1 MQIVLAGRRPNREQ
15 FLSFEMPMH
24 VLITGGAGF
33 IGSHLADS
41 LLRRGDTVSVLDN
54 LSTGSAENLR
64 GMQGH
69 PRFSFAS
76 AGLDNSAALD
86 RLAGR
91 ADAIVH
97 LAAAVGVQLVLERPT
112 RTIETNVLGTHA
124 LLDAARRHGCQTLI
138 ASTSEVYGK
147 SEALPFSEDDD
158 LVLGPPTR
166 TRWVYAA
173 TKLLD
178 EFLALA
184 SHQEFGVP
192 LTIMRLF
199 NVVGPRQ
206 TGRFGM
212 VLPRFVRQALRGRPL
227 TVYGDGMQTR
237 CFCHVADVVQ
247 AIVGL
252 LGRTTASGQI
262 YNIGSNQEVTI
273 GQVAELVVERADS
286 SSPIHYVP
294 YDQAYADGFEDLR
307 RRVPDISKIADEI
320 GWKPTHLLPKILD
333 DMIEFERDR

>member
-1 MQIVLAGRRPNREQ
+1 
-15 FLSFEMPMH
+15 MH

-33 IGSHLADS
+33 IGSHLAGA
-41 LLRRGDTVSVLDN
+41 LLRRGDSVSVLDN
-54 LSTGSAENLR
+54 LSTGSAENIEDLR
-64 GMQGH
+64 EH
-69 PRFSFAS
+69 PRFSFAQ
-76 AGLDNSAALD
+76 AGLDDGPVLHEF
-86 RLAGR
+86 AGR

-97 LAAAVGVQLVLERPT
+97 LAATVGVQLVLERPT

-124 LLDAARRHGCQTLI
+124 LLDTARRYGCQTLI

-147 SEALPFSEDDD
+147 GESLPFSEDDD

-184 SHQEFGVP
+184 AHQEFGLP

-212 VLPRFVRQALRGRPL
+212 VLPRFVRQALQGQPL

-237 CFCHVADVVQ
+237 CFCHVADVVR

-273 GQVAELVVERADS
+273 GDLAELVVERADS

-333 DMIEFERDR
+333 DMIEFERDRLT

>member
-1 MQIVLAGRRPNREQ
+1 
-15 FLSFEMPMH
+15 MH
-24 VLITGGAGF
+24 ILITGGAGF
-33 IGSHLADS
+33 IGSHLTDA
-41 LLRRGDTVSVLDN
+41 LLNRGDSVSVLDN
-54 LSTGSAENLR
+54 LSTGSIENVQRL
-64 GMQGH
+64 QEH
-69 PRFSFAS
+69 PRFSFTHGAIDDS
-76 AGLDNSAALD
+76 PALD

-112 RTIETNVLGTHA
+112 QTIETNVLGTHA
-124 LLDAARRHGCQTLI
+124 LLAAARRYGCHTLI

-158 LVLGPPTR
+158 LILGPPSR

-184 SHQEFGVP
+184 AHQEFGLP

-212 VLPRFVRQALRGRPL
+212 VLPRFVNQALRGQPL
-227 TVYGDGMQTR
+227 TVYGDGTQTR
-237 CFCHVADVVQ
+237 CFCHVSD
-247 AIVGL
+247 IVRAMVAL
-252 LGRTTASGQI
+252 LGQTTTSGQI
-262 YNIGSNQEVTI
+262 YNIGSNHELTI
-273 GQVAELVVERADS
+273 RELAEQIVDRTNSTS
-286 SSPIHYVP
+286 SIRYLP
-294 YDQAYADGFEDLR
+294 YDQAYSAGFEDMR
-307 RRVPDISKIADEI
+307 RRVPDISKIGAAI
-320 GWKPTHLLPKILD
+320 GWTPTHLLPKILD
-333 DMIEFERDR
+333 DMIAYERERLT

>member
-1 MQIVLAGRRPNREQ
+1 
-15 FLSFEMPMH
+15 MH

-33 IGSHLADS
+33 IGSHLADA
-41 LLRRGDTVSVLDN
+41 LLVRGDSVSVLDN
-54 LSTGSAENLR
+54 LSTGSAENIR
-64 GMQGH
+64 SFQGH
-69 PRFSFAS
+69 PRFSFTQ
-76 AGLDNSAALD
+76 AALD
-86 RLAGR
+86 DGSVLDGLARR

-97 LAAAVGVQLVLERPT
+97 LAAAVGVHLILERPT
-112 RTIETNVLGTHA
+112 QTIETNVLGTHA
-124 LLDAARRHGCQTLI
+124 LLAAARRHNCQTLI

-147 SEALPFSEDDD
+147 SEALPFSESDD
-158 LVLGPPTR
+158 LVLGPPDR

-184 SHQEFGVP
+184 AHQEFGLP

-212 VLPRFVRQALRGRPL
+212 VLPRFVRQALRGQPL

-237 CFCHVADVVQ
+237 CFCHVGDVVQ

-273 GQVAELVVERADS
+273 RELAELTVDRAGS
-286 SSPIHYVP
+286 VSPIHYLP

-307 RRVPDISKIADEI
+307 RRVPEISKIAGEI
-320 GWKPTHLLPKILD
+320 GWTPTHLLPEILD
-333 DMIEFERDR
+333 DMIDFERARLT

>member
-1 MQIVLAGRRPNREQ
+1 
-15 FLSFEMPMH
+15 MH

-33 IGSHLADS
+33 IGSHLADA
-41 LLRRGDTVSVLDN
+41 LLIRGDSVSVLDN
-54 LSTGSAENLR
+54 LSTGSAENIRSVL
-64 GMQGH
+64 GH
-69 PRFSFAS
+69 PRFSFTQ
-76 AGLDNSAALD
+76 AALD
-86 RLAGR
+86 DGSVLDGLVRR

-97 LAAAVGVQLVLERPT
+97 LAAAVGVRLVLERPT
-112 RTIETNVLGTHA
+112 QTIETNVLGTHA
-124 LLDAARRHGCQTLI
+124 LLAAARRHGCQTLI

-147 SEALPFSEDDD
+147 SEALPFSENDD
-158 LVLGPPTR
+158 LILGPPDR

-184 SHQEFGVP
+184 AHQEFGLP
-192 LTIMRLF
+192 LSIMRLF

-212 VLPRFVRQALRGRPL
+212 VLPRFVRQALRGQPL

-247 AIVGL
+247 AIAGL

-262 YNIGSNQEVTI
+262 YNIGSDHEVTI
-273 GQVAELVVERADS
+273 RELAELTVDRSDS
-286 SSPIHYVP
+286 RSPIHYLP
-294 YDQAYADGFEDLR
+294 YDQAYADGFEELR
-307 RRVPDISKIADEI
+307 RRVPEISKIADEI
-320 GWKPTHLLPKILD
+320 GWTPTHLLPEILD
-333 DMIEFERDR
+333 DMIDFERARLA

>member
-1 MQIVLAGRRPNREQ
+1 
-15 FLSFEMPMH
+15 MH

-33 IGSHLADS
+33 IGSHLADA

-54 LSTGSAENLR
+54 LSTGSAENVR
-64 GMQGH
+64 GLEGH
-69 PRFSFAS
+69 PRFSFAQ
-76 AGLDNSAALD
+76 AGLDDGAALD
-86 RLAGR
+86 RLASR

-97 LAAAVGVQLVLERPT
+97 LAATVGVQLVLERPT
-112 RTIETNVLGTHA
+112 QTIETNVLGTHA
-124 LLDAARRHGCQTLI
+124 LLDAARRYGCQTLI

-147 SEALPFSEDDD
+147 SESLPFSENDD
-158 LVLGPPTR
+158 LVLGPPSR

-184 SHQEFGVP
+184 AHQEFGLP

-212 VLPRFVRQALRGRPL
+212 VLPRFVRQALRGQPL

-237 CFCHVADVVQ
+237 CFCHVGDVVQ

-262 YNIGSNQEVTI
+262 YNIGSSQEVTI
-273 GQVAELVVERADS
+273 RELAEQIVDRADS
-286 SSPIHYVP
+286 NSPIHYLP
-294 YDQAYADGFEDLR
+294 YDQAYAAGFEDLR
-307 RRVPDISKIADEI
+307 RRVPDISKIEAEI
-320 GWKPTHLLPKILD
+320 GWKPTHLLPNILD
-333 DMIEFERDR
+333 DMIEFERDRLT

>member
-1 MQIVLAGRRPNREQ
+1 MN
-15 FLSFEMPMH
+15 

-33 IGSHLADS
+33 IGNHLAEA
-41 LLRRGDTVSVLDN
+41 LLQRGDTVSVLDN
-54 LSTGSAENLR
+54 LSTGAAANVQGL
-64 GMQGH
+64 QGH
-69 PRFSFAS
+69 PRFSFVQ
-76 AGLDNSAALD
+76 AALD
-86 RLAGR
+86 DAAALDELAGR

-97 LAAAVGVQLVLERPT
+97 LAAAVGVQLILEHPT
-112 RTIETNVLGTHA
+112 QTIETNVLGTHA
-124 LLDAARRHGCQTLI
+124 LLAAARRYGCHTLL

-147 SEALPFSEDDD
+147 SKSLPFSESDD
-158 LVLGPPTR
+158 LTLGPPST

-184 SHQEFGVP
+184 AHREFGLP
-192 LTIMRLF
+192 LTVLRLF

-212 VLPRFVRQALRGRPL
+212 VLPRFVRQALRGQPV

-247 AIVGL
+247 AMVGL
-252 LGRTTASGQI
+252 LGRTTTGGQI
-262 YNIGSNQEVTI
+262 YNIGSSHEVTI
-273 GQVAELVVERADS
+273 RDLAEQIVDRADS
-286 SSPIHYVP
+286 ASPIHYLP
-294 YDQAYADGFEDLR
+294 YDQAYAAGFEDLR
-307 RRVPDISKIADEI
+307 RRVPDISKVADEI

-333 DMIEFERDR
+333 DMIAFERGRLT

>member
-1 MQIVLAGRRPNREQ
+1 
-15 FLSFEMPMH
+15 MH

-33 IGSHLADS
+33 IGSHLADA
-41 LLRRGDTVSVLDN
+41 LLRRGDSVSVLDN
-54 LSTGSAENLR
+54 LSTGSAENVRSLE
-64 GMQGH
+64 GH
-69 PRFSFAS
+69 PRFSFAQ
-76 AGLDNSAALD
+76 AGLDDGAVLD

-97 LAAAVGVQLVLERPT
+97 LAATVGVQLVLERPT
-112 RTIETNVLGTHA
+112 QTIETNVLGTHA

-147 SEALPFSEDDD
+147 SESLPFSENDD
-158 LVLGPPTR
+158 LVLGPPSR

-184 SHQEFGVP
+184 AHQEFGLP

-212 VLPRFVRQALRGRPL
+212 VLPRFVRQALRGQPL

-237 CFCHVADVVQ
+237 CFCHVGDVVQ

-252 LGRTTASGQI
+252 LGRASVSGQI
-262 YNIGSNQEVTI
+262 YNIGSSQEVTI
-273 GQVAELVVERADS
+273 RELAEEIVDRADS

-294 YDQAYADGFEDLR
+294 YDQAYATGFEDLR
-307 RRVPDISKIADEI
+307 RRVPDISKIEAEI
-320 GWKPTHLLPKILD
+320 GWKPTHLLPNILD
-333 DMIEFERDR
+333 DMMEFERDRLT

>member
-1 MQIVLAGRRPNREQ
+1 
-15 FLSFEMPMH
+15 MH

-33 IGSHLADS
+33 IGSHLADA
-41 LLRRGDTVSVLDN
+41 LLQRGDSVSVLDN
-54 LSTGSAENLR
+54 LSTGSAENI
-64 GMQGH
+64 QGLQGN
-69 PRFSFAS
+69 PRFSFS
-76 AGLDNSAALD
+76 QAGLGDGSVLEE
-86 RLAGR
+86 LAGR

-97 LAAAVGVQLVLERPT
+97 LAAAVGVHLVLEKPT
-112 RTIETNVLGTHA
+112 HTIETNVLGTHA
-124 LLDAARRHGCQTLI
+124 LLAAARQWGCQTLI

-147 SEALPFSEDDD
+147 SESLPFSENDD
-158 LVLGPPTR
+158 LVLGPPSR

-184 SHQEFGVP
+184 AHQEFGLP
-192 LTIMRLF
+192 LTILRFF

-212 VLPRFVRQALRGRPL
+212 VLPRFVRQALRGQPL

-252 LGRTTASGQI
+252 LGRDYSQWT
-262 YNIGSNQEVTI
+262 
-273 GQVAELVVERADS
+273 
-286 SSPIHYVP
+286 
-294 YDQAYADGFEDLR
+294 DLQCWQQ
-307 RRVPDISKIADEI
+307 S
-320 GWKPTHLLPKILD
+320 
-333 DMIEFERDR
+333 

>member
-1 MQIVLAGRRPNREQ
+1 MQI
-15 FLSFEMPMH
+15 
-24 VLITGGAGF
+24 LITGGAGF
-33 IGSHLADS
+33 IGSHLADA
-41 LLRRGDTVSVLDN
+41 LLQRGDAVSVLDN
-54 LSTGSAENLR
+54 LSTGAAENIRGLR
-64 GMQGH
+64 GH
-69 PRFSFAS
+69 PRFSFVQ
-76 AGLDNSAALD
+76 AALD
-86 RLAGR
+86 DAAALDKLAGR
-91 ADAIVH
+91 ADAVVH
-97 LAAAVGVQLVLERPT
+97 LAAAVGVQLVLEHPT
-112 RTIETNVLGTHA
+112 QTIETNVLGTHA
-124 LLDAARRHGCQTLI
+124 LLAAARKYGCNTLI

-147 SEALPFSEDDD
+147 SDLLPFSEEDD
-158 LVLGPPTR
+158 LVLGPPNT

-184 SHQEFGVP
+184 AHQEFGLP

-212 VLPRFVRQALRGRPL
+212 VLPRFVRQALRGQPL

-237 CFCHVADVVQ
+237 CFCHVADVVR

-262 YNIGSNQEVTI
+262 YNVGSNHEVTI
-273 GQVAELVVERADS
+273 GELAEQIVARADS
-286 SSPIHYVP
+286 SSPIHYLP
-294 YDQAYADGFEDLR
+294 YDQAYAAGFEDLR
-307 RRVPDISKIADEI
+307 RRVPDISKIVDEI

-333 DMIEFERDR
+333 DMIDFERGRLT

>member
-1 MQIVLAGRRPNREQ
+1 MSMN
-15 FLSFEMPMH
+15 

-33 IGSHLADS
+33 IGSHLADA
-41 LLRRGDTVSVLDN
+41 LLVRGDSVSVLDN
-54 LSTGSAENLR
+54 LSTGSAENIR
-64 GMQGH
+64 SFQGH
-69 PRFSFAS
+69 PRFSFTQ
-76 AGLDNSAALD
+76 AALD
-86 RLAGR
+86 DGSVLDGLARR

-97 LAAAVGVQLVLERPT
+97 LAAAVGVHLILERPT
-112 RTIETNVLGTHA
+112 QTIETNVLGTHA
-124 LLDAARRHGCQTLI
+124 LLAAARRHSCQTLI

-147 SEALPFSEDDD
+147 SEALPFSESDD
-158 LVLGPPTR
+158 LVLGPPDR

-184 SHQEFGVP
+184 AHQEFGLP

-212 VLPRFVRQALRGRPL
+212 VLPRFVRQALRGQPL

-237 CFCHVADVVQ
+237 CFCHVGDVVQ

-262 YNIGSNQEVTI
+262 YNIGSNHEVTI
-273 GQVAELVVERADS
+273 RELAELTVDRAES
-286 SSPIHYVP
+286 VSPIHYLP

-307 RRVPDISKIADEI
+307 RRVPQISKIADEI
-320 GWKPTHLLPKILD
+320 GWTPTHLLPEILD
-333 DMIEFERDR
+333 DMINFERARLT

>member
-1 MQIVLAGRRPNREQ
+1 MN
-15 FLSFEMPMH
+15 

-33 IGSHLADS
+33 IGSHLADA
-41 LLRRGDTVSVLDN
+41 LLQRGDSVSVLDN
-54 LSTGSAENLR
+54 LSTGAAENIQNIL
-64 GMQGH
+64 GH
-69 PRFSFAS
+69 SRFSFVQ
-76 AGLDNSAALD
+76 AALD
-86 RLAGR
+86 DAAALDKLAGH
-91 ADAIVH
+91 ADVIVH
-97 LAAAVGVQLVLERPT
+97 LAAAVGVQLILEHPT

-124 LLDAARRHGCQTLI
+124 LLAAARRFGCHTLI

-147 SEALPFSEDDD
+147 SRSLPFSEGDD
-158 LVLGPPTR
+158 LILGPPNT

-184 SHQEFGVP
+184 AHQEFGLP
-192 LTIMRLF
+192 LTVLRFF

-212 VLPRFVRQALRGRPL
+212 VLPRLVRQALRGQPV
-227 TVYGDGMQTR
+227 TVYGDGIQTR
-237 CFCHVADVVQ
+237 CFCHVADAVQ

-252 LGRTTASGQI
+252 LGRKTASGQI

-273 GQVAELVVERADS
+273 RELAEQIVDRADS
-286 SSPIHYVP
+286 ASPIHYLP
-294 YDQAYADGFEDLR
+294 YGQAYAAGFEDLR

-333 DMIEFERDR
+333 DMIDFERDRLT

>member
-1 MQIVLAGRRPNREQ
+1 MQI
-15 FLSFEMPMH
+15 
-24 VLITGGAGF
+24 LITGGAGF
-33 IGSHLADS
+33 IGSHLADA
-41 LLRRGDTVSVLDN
+41 LLERGDSVSVLDN
-54 LSTGSAENLR
+54 LSTGAAENIRGLR
-64 GMQGH
+64 GH
-69 PRFSFAS
+69 PRFSFVQ
-76 AGLDNSAALD
+76 AALD
-86 RLAGR
+86 DADALDKLAGR

-112 RTIETNVLGTHA
+112 QTIETNVLGTHA
-124 LLDAARRHGCQTLI
+124 LLAAARQYGCHTLI

-147 SEALPFSEDDD
+147 SETLPFSEEDD
-158 LVLGPPTR
+158 LILGPPDT

-184 SHQEFGVP
+184 AHQEFGIP
-192 LTIMRLF
+192 LTILRFF

-212 VLPRFVRQALRGRPL
+212 VLPRFVRQALRGQPL

-237 CFCHVADVVQ
+237 CFCHVVDVVQ
-247 AIVGL
+247 AIVEL

-273 GQVAELVVERADS
+273 RELAEQIVERAHS
-286 SSPIHYVP
+286 TSPIHYLP
-294 YDQAYADGFEDLR
+294 YDQAYAAGFEDLR

-333 DMIEFERDR
+333 DMIDFERDRLT

>member
-1 MQIVLAGRRPNREQ
+1 
-15 FLSFEMPMH
+15 MH

-33 IGSHLADS
+33 IGSHLADA
-41 LLRRGDTVSVLDN
+41 LLRRGDSVSVLDN
-54 LSTGSAENLR
+54 LSTGSAENVR
-64 GMQGH
+64 GLEGH
-69 PRFSFAS
+69 PRFYFAQ
-76 AGLDNSAALD
+76 AGLDDGAVLD

-97 LAAAVGVQLVLERPT
+97 LAATVGVQLVLERPT
-112 RTIETNVLGTHA
+112 QTIETNVLGTHA

-147 SEALPFSEDDD
+147 SESLPFSENDD
-158 LVLGPPTR
+158 LILGPPSR

-184 SHQEFGVP
+184 AHQEFGLP

-212 VLPRFVRQALRGRPL
+212 VLPRFVRQALRGQPL

-237 CFCHVADVVQ
+237 CFCHVGDVVQ

-252 LGRTTASGQI
+252 LGRASVSGQI
-262 YNIGSNQEVTI
+262 YNIGSSQEVTI
-273 GQVAELVVERADS
+273 RELAEEIVDRADS

-294 YDQAYADGFEDLR
+294 YDQAYATGFEDLR
-307 RRVPDISKIADEI
+307 RRVPDISKIEAEI
-320 GWKPTHLLPKILD
+320 GWKPTHLLPNILD
-333 DMIEFERDR
+333 DMMEFERDRLT

>member
-1 MQIVLAGRRPNREQ
+1 MQI
-15 FLSFEMPMH
+15 
-24 VLITGGAGF
+24 LITGGAGF
-33 IGSHLADS
+33 IGSHLADA
-41 LLRRGDTVSVLDN
+41 LLQRGDAVSVLDN
-54 LSTGSAENLR
+54 LSTGAAENIQGL
-64 GMQGH
+64 QGH
-69 PRFSFAS
+69 PRFSFVQA
-76 AGLDNSAALD
+76 ALDDAAALD

-97 LAAAVGVQLVLERPT
+97 LAAAVGVQLVLEHPT
-112 RTIETNVLGTHA
+112 QTIETNVLGTHA
-124 LLDAARRHGCQTLI
+124 LLAAARQYGCHTLI

-147 SEALPFSEDDD
+147 SETLPFSEEDD
-158 LVLGPPTR
+158 LILGPPNT

-184 SHQEFGVP
+184 AHQEFGLP
-192 LTIMRLF
+192 LTILRFF

-212 VLPRFVRQALRGRPL
+212 VLPTFVRQALRGQPL

-252 LGRTTASGQI
+252 VGRTSASGQI
-262 YNIGSNQEVTI
+262 FNIGSSHEVTI
-273 GQVAELVVERADS
+273 RELAEQIVERADS
-286 SSPIHYVP
+286 ASPIHYLP
-294 YDQAYADGFEDLR
+294 YDQAYAAGFEDLR

-333 DMIEFERDR
+333 DMIDFERDRLT

>member
-1 MQIVLAGRRPNREQ
+1 MQI
-15 FLSFEMPMH
+15 
-24 VLITGGAGF
+24 LITGGAGF
-33 IGSHLADS
+33 IGSHLADA
-41 LLRRGDTVSVLDN
+41 LLQRGDSVSVLDN
-54 LSTGSAENLR
+54 LSTGAAVNIQGL
-64 GMQGH
+64 QGH
-69 PRFSFAS
+69 PRFSFVQA
-76 AGLDNSAALD
+76 ALDDAAALD

-97 LAAAVGVQLVLERPT
+97 LAAAVGVQLVLEHPT
-112 RTIETNVLGTHA
+112 QTIETNVLGTHA
-124 LLDAARRHGCQTLI
+124 LLAAARKYGCNTLI

-147 SEALPFSEDDD
+147 SDLLPFSEEDD
-158 LVLGPPTR
+158 LVLGPPNT

-184 SHQEFGVP
+184 AHQEFGLP

-212 VLPRFVRQALRGRPL
+212 VLPRFVRKALRGQPL

-237 CFCHVADVVQ
+237 CFCHVVDVVQ

-262 YNIGSNQEVTI
+262 YNVGSNHEVTI
-273 GQVAELVVERADS
+273 REVAEQIVARADS
-286 SSPIHYVP
+286 ASSIHYLP
-294 YDQAYADGFEDLR
+294 YSQAYAAGFEDLR

-333 DMIEFERDR
+333 DMIDFERGRLT

>member
-1 MQIVLAGRRPNREQ
+1 
-15 FLSFEMPMH
+15 MH

-33 IGSHLADS
+33 IGSHLADA
-41 LLRRGDTVSVLDN
+41 LLRRGDSVSILDN
-54 LSTGSAENLR
+54 LSTGSAENVR
-64 GMQGH
+64 GLEGH
-69 PRFSFAS
+69 PLFSFDQ
-76 AGLDNSAALD
+76 AGLDDGAALD

-97 LAAAVGVQLVLERPT
+97 LAATVGVQLVLERPT
-112 RTIETNVLGTHA
+112 QTIETNVLGTHA
-124 LLDAARRHGCQTLI
+124 LLDAARRYGCQTLI

-147 SEALPFSEDDD
+147 SESLPFSENDD
-158 LVLGPPTR
+158 LVLGPPSR

-184 SHQEFGVP
+184 AHQEFGLP

-212 VLPRFVRQALRGRPL
+212 VLPRFVRQALRGQPL

-237 CFCHVADVVQ
+237 CFCHVSDVVQ

-252 LGRTTASGQI
+252 LGRNTASGQI
-262 YNIGSNQEVTI
+262 YNIGSSQEVTI
-273 GQVAELVVERADS
+273 RELAEQIVDRADS
-286 SSPIHYVP
+286 SSPIHFLP
-294 YDQAYADGFEDLR
+294 YDQAYAAGFEDLR
-307 RRVPDISKIADEI
+307 RRVPDISKIEAEI
-320 GWKPTHLLPKILD
+320 GWKPTHLLPNILD
-333 DMIEFERDR
+333 DMMEFERDRLT